1 MRKVFVK
8 ISSLFNIK
16 KIEKLYYIIK
26 KNKQIK
32 KQKRIHINYFSID
45 HSLIHIRTVKSGP
58 ITTVEK
64 PIHIYVDIATTRAA
78 LSQKHL

>member
-1 MRKVFVK
+1 MYS
-8 ISSLFNIK
+8 ILK
-16 KIEKLYYIIK
+16 KTNKLK
-26 KNKQIK
+26 KN
-32 KQKRIHINYFSID
+32 QKRIHINYFSID

-64 PIHIYVDIATTRAA
+64 PIHIYVNIATTRAA